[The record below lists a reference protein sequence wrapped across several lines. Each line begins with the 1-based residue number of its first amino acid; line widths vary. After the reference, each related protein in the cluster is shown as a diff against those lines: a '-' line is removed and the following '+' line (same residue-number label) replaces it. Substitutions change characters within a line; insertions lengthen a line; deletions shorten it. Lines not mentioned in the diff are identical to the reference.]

1 MWWRNY
7 SQTFFLKIEIEHFYA
22 KYYMPSWKLSTYF
35 KTKLQIT
42 CFYLKDFF
50 FKKKKKSEIS
60 LPASF
65 SAWFLKKNI
74 SVIFYCL
81 TKFQCMVI
89 FTLWDIR
96 QYVYCSC
103 LLTRM
108 WCHEYLNYDYLSNKT
123 AFAAWS
129 KSQDKKLNILKTK
142 SVFNEM
148 KSVFHF

>member
-1 MWWRNY
+1 MPSIICQVENY
-7 SQTFFLKIEIEHFYA
+7 RHILKLSYRSLAFTLKI
-22 KYYMPSWKLSTYF
+22 
-35 KTKLQIT
+35 
-42 CFYLKDFF
+42 FF

-123 AFAAWS
+123 VFAAWS